1 MATTI
6 QISDK
11 LVKKLKLMKINDKE
25 SYENIIWELIEDSM
39 ELSEETKKI
48 ILNYEKEIKTN
59 GFKNF
64 KTLEQIKKELG
75 F

>member
-11 LVKKLKLMKINDKE
+11 LVEKLKLMKINDKE

>member
-6 QISDK
+6 QVSDK
-11 LVKKLKLMKINDKE
+11 LVEKLKLMKINNKE
-25 SYENIIWELIEDSM
+25 SYENVIWELIEDSM

>member
-6 QISDK
+6 QVSDK
-11 LVKKLKLMKINDKE
+11 LVEKLKLMKINGKE
-25 SYENIIWELIEDSM
+25 SYENVIWELIEDSM
-39 ELSEETKKI
+39 ELSEETKRI

>member
-6 QISDK
+6 QVSDK
-11 LVKKLKLMKINDKE
+11 LVEKLKLMKINDKE
-25 SYENIIWELIEDSM
+25 SYENVIWELIEDSM
-39 ELSEETKKI
+39 ELSEETKRI

>member
-6 QISDK
+6 QVSDK
-11 LVKKLKLMKINDKE
+11 LVEKLKLMKINNKE
-25 SYENIIWELIEDSM
+25 SYENVIWELIEDSM
-39 ELSEETKKI
+39 ELSEETKRI